1 MHGRT
6 NALTQTEALQNH
18 KLISL
23 IIKQK
28 YKLFEQTAYLATNQI
43 TERTT
48 TPHILS
54 PR

>member
-6 NALTQTEALQNH
+6 GALTQTEALQNQT
-18 KLISL
+18 LFSL
-23 IIKQK
+23 TTKQK
-28 YKLFEQTAYLATNQI
+28 YKLFEQTAYLGTNQI

-54 PR
+54 IR